1 MKSLIPSAQERV
13 LFDKLLSGVCF
24 LNLDR
29 QITYWN
35 EAAEYFLG
43 YSSGEVLGSP
53 CCDWINGSDLSLVP
67 FCDRRAGDA
76 PPSLISGVFSS
87 AVMNLRH
94 KDGYWI
100 PLQVSCFPLLG
111 QKDTVV
117 GAALVFNHAREQQ
130 DLEDRLSELSQIAYY
145 DALTDIPN
153 RRYLEEKLQEALR
166 LWEEER
172 RTFVGVLGDI
182 DFFKR
187 VNDTYGHDMG
197 DEVLRKVA
205 SSLAH
210 NLRSSDVVGRWGG
223 EEFLI
228 LLSDISAEDLVY
240 RLNLLREAVGNTVVR
255 LGRKEIC
262 VTISFGATEPRNG
275 ETSASLLSRIDD
287 CLYRSKREGRNRV
300 TFEPA

>member
-1 MKSLIPSAQERV
+1 MKPLIPSAQERV

-43 YSSGEVLGSP
+43 YSSGEVLGRP
-53 CCDWINGSDLSLVP
+53 YCDWINGLDLSFVP
-67 FCDRRAGDA
+67 FFDRRAGDA
-76 PPSLISGVFSS
+76 PPSLMPGAFSS
-87 AVMNLRH
+87 VANLRH
-94 KDGYWI
+94 KEGYWI

-130 DLEDRLSELSQIAYY
+130 DLENRLSELSRIAYY

-153 RRYLEEKLQEALR
+153 RRYLEEKLHEALR
-166 LWEEER
+166 LWEEEQR
-172 RTFVGVLGDI
+172 SFAGALGDV

-197 DEVLRKVA
+197 DEVLREVA
-205 SSLAH
+205 SILSR

-228 LLSDISAEDLVY
+228 LLRNISAEDLVY
-240 RLNLLREAVGNTVVR
+240 RLNLLRESVGNTVVR
-255 LGRKEIC
+255 LGDKEIS
-262 VTISFGATEPRNG
+262 VTISFGATEPRKG
-275 ETSASLLSRIDD
+275 ETPASLLSRIDD

>member
-1 MKSLIPSAQERV
+1 MKPLIPSAQERV

-43 YSSGEVLGSP
+43 YSSGEVLGKP
-53 CCDWINGSDLSLVP
+53 YCDWINGSDLSLVP
-67 FCDRRAGDA
+67 FCNRRADDT
-76 PPSLISGVFSS
+76 SLSMMSGAFSS
-87 AVMNLRH
+87 VVTNLRH

-130 DLEDRLSELSQIAYY
+130 DLENRLSELSQIAYY

-166 LWEEER
+166 LWEEEQR
-172 RTFVGVLGDI
+172 AFAGALGDI

-197 DEVLRKVA
+197 DEVLREVA
-205 SSLAH
+205 SILAH

-228 LLSDISAEDLVY
+228 LLRNISAEDLVH

-255 LGRKEIC
+255 LGGKEIS
-262 VTISFGATEPRNG
+262 VTISFGATEPRKG
-275 ETSASLLSRIDD
+275 ETPASLLSRIDD

>member
-76 PPSLISGVFSS
+76 PPSLITGAFSS
-87 AVMNLRH
+87 VVMNLRH

-117 GAALVFNHAREQQ
+117 GAALIFNHTRERQ
-130 DLEDRLSELSQIAYY
+130 DLENRLSELSQIAYY
-145 DALTDIPN
+145 DA
-153 RRYLEEKLQEALR
+153 RRLPR
-166 LWEEER
+166 PP
-172 RTFVGVLGDI
+172 RT
-182 DFFKR
+182 
-187 VNDTYGHDMG
+187 
-197 DEVLRKVA
+197 
-205 SSLAH
+205 
-210 NLRSSDVVGRWGG
+210 
-223 EEFLI
+223 
-228 LLSDISAEDLVY
+228 
-240 RLNLLREAVGNTVVR
+240 
-255 LGRKEIC
+255 
-262 VTISFGATEPRNG
+262 
-275 ETSASLLSRIDD
+275 
-287 CLYRSKREGRNRV
+287 
-300 TFEPA
+300 